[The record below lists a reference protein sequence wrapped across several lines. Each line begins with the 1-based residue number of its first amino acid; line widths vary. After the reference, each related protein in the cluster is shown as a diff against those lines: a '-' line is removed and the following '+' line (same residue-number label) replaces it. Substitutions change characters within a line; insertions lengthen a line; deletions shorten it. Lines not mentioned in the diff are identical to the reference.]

1 MKELHKNTLLKA
13 IKSLPVHRAPASTW
27 FDIDSELRH
36 SESEGS
42 LSKAIQELA
51 IITAPEFIWDQ
62 ISDQL
67 DQEETQ
73 ENSNHE
79 NNYPTLQDSIS
90 NLPIHQAPDF
100 NWNALNQDSEKALQN
115 AIQGLP
121 AHEAPSFIWDHVEA
135 GLDHSFELISPPDAL
150 WEKIDEELEKDRY
163 FDRVRKIPIWK
174 SIAAAAAVA
183 LFFWTS
189 TTILDHTS
197 DSSAFLYSEELVEDE
212 LNFGGMDE
220 DEEAFEMI
228 NELCKEAALVC
239 EQTDFKELKF
249 ELDELNDARNEIKE
263 IITTYNEEPELL
275 AQLTDIE
282 MQRSEVLKKMIAI
295 I

>member
-1 MKELHKNTLLKA
+1 MKELNKHTLIKA
-13 IKSLPVHRAPASTW
+13 IKSLPVHSAPATTW
-27 FDIDSELRH
+27 SAIESKLPFL
-36 SESEGS
+36 ESEES
-42 LSKAIQELA
+42 LSEAIQDLPT
-51 IITAPEFIWDQ
+51 IKAPDFIWGQ
-62 ISDQL
+62 IADQL
-67 DQEETQ
+67 DQEENLFQ
-73 ENSNHE
+73 EINPE
-79 NNYPTLQDSIS
+79 VLKQAID

-100 NWNALNQDSEKALQN
+100 NWTAIDEDPEKALKD
-115 AIQGLP
+115 AIKGLP
-121 AHEAPSFIWDHVEA
+121 THEAPSFIWDHVEA

-150 WEKIDEELEKDRY
+150 WDKIDEELEKDRY

-174 SIAAAAAVA
+174 SVAAAAAIA
-183 LFFWTS
+183 LFFWTATGTLNP
-189 TTILDHTS
+189 TTE
-197 DSSAFLYSEELVEDE
+197 SSAFLYSEELVDDE
-212 LNFGGMDE
+212 LNFGEMDE

-263 IITTYNEEPELL
+263 IITSFNEEPELL

-295 I
+295 L